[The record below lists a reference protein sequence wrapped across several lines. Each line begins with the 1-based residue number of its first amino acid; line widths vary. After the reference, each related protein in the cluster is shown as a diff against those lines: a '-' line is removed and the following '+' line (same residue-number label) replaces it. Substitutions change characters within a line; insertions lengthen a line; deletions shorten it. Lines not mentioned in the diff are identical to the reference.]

1 MGFGHEVRGRVRA
14 VSVAA
19 ACRSA
24 LPWVAV
30 ILLIAA
36 VGCGTKHA
44 KGRSAETQGGGDSSA
59 TASAGLKSDAGAG
72 SAHHQAG
79 QPAPTNH
86 VRLTAHGCIQF
97 EPHWSDIHIGQS
109 LVLVSELKSP
119 VTIHVSPGAFDKSEY
134 MVRPGATL
142 TTGPARAEG
151 SYSMWSEPAACQGAP
166 VGAHGSGP
174 GVTVEAA
181 APR

>member
-1 MGFGHEVRGRVRA
+1 MGFGHEVQGRVRA

-19 ACRSA
+19 AFRSA
-24 LPWVAV
+24 LPWVAGV
-30 ILLIAA
+30 LLIAA
-36 VGCGTKHA
+36 VGCATKHV
-44 KGRSAETQGGGDSSA
+44 KGKAAGTRAGGDSSA
-59 TASAGLKSDAGAG
+59 TASAGVKSEAGAG
-72 SAHHQAG
+72 AARHEAG
-79 QPAPTNH
+79 QPAATNH
-86 VRLTAHGCIQF
+86 VRLTQHGCIEF
-97 EPHWSDIHIGQS
+97 EPHWCDIHIGQP
-109 LVLVSELKSP
+109 LVWVSELKSP
-119 VTIHVSPGAFDKSEY
+119 VTIHISPGAFGKSEY
-134 MVRPGATL
+134 VIRPGATM